1 VNASIHGDAQARP
14 VRRSFDTDGPGQT
27 ARVGRRLAAWLAP
40 GDTVQVSGDL
50 GAGKTCFIQGIC
62 AGLGV
67 AEPVTSPTFT
77 LVNEYCGQL
86 GQPGQPGQPG
96 QLGQLGRVPVAHFD
110 LYRLDDPESVLDLG
124 LEEYLDTCVCLVEW
138 GDKFP
143 EIMPSDAVTVNIEIG
158 AGTRRTLEIA
168 GGSRLVADLE
178 AAVR

>member
-1 VNASIHGDAQARP
+1 M
-14 VRRSFDTDGPGQT
+14 
-27 ARVGRRLAAWLAP
+27 
-40 GDTVQVSGDL
+40 
-50 GAGKTCFIQGIC
+50 
-62 AGLGV
+62 
-67 AEPVTSPTFT
+67 
-77 LVNEYCGQL
+77 
-86 GQPGQPGQPG
+86 
-96 QLGQLGRVPVAHFD
+96 AHFD

>member
-1 VNASIHGDAQARP
+1 MSASIHADARARP

-27 ARVGRRLAAWLAP
+27 ARVGGRLAAWLAP
-40 GDTVQVSGDL
+40 GDTVLVSGDL

-62 AGLGV
+62 AGLDI

-77 LVNEYCGQL
+77 LVNEYDGR
-86 GQPGQPGQPG
+86 
-96 QLGQLGRVPVAHFD
+96 LGRVPVAHFD

-124 LEEYLDTCVCLVEW
+124 FDEYLDACVCLVEW

-143 EIMPSDAVTVNIEIG
+143 EIMPSDAVTVTIEIG

-168 GGSRLVADLE
+168 GGGDMVADLE
-178 AAVR
+178 AAARADR

>member
-1 VNASIHGDAQARP
+1 MNATKHSGARARP
-14 VRRSFDTDGPGQT
+14 ERRSFDTDGPGQT

-40 GDTVQVSGDL
+40 GDTVRVSGDL

-62 AGLGV
+62 AGLGI

-77 LVNEYCGQL
+77 LVNEYYGLL
-86 GQPGQPGQPG
+86 GQPGQPGQP
-96 QLGQLGRVPVAHFD
+96 GRVPVAHFD
-110 LYRLDDPESVLDLG
+110 LYRLDDPASVLNLG
-124 LEEYLDTCVCLVEW
+124 FDEYLDACVCLVEW

-168 GGSRLVADLE
+168 GDGKLVADLE
-178 AAVR
+178 AAAR

>member
-1 VNASIHGDAQARP
+1 MNASIYGDGQARP
-14 VRRSFDTDGPGQT
+14 LRRSFDTDGPGQT
-27 ARVGRRLAAWLAP
+27 ARVGKRLAAWLAP
-40 GDTVQVSGDL
+40 GDAVRVSGDL

-77 LVNEYCGQL
+77 LVNEYG
-86 GQPGQPGQPG
+86 
-96 QLGQLGRVPVAHFD
+96 GQLGRLGRITVAHFD

-124 LEEYLDTCVCLVEW
+124 LDEYLEACVCLVEW

-143 EIMPSDAVTVNIEIG
+143 GIMPSDAVTVHIEIG

-168 GGSRLVADLE
+168 GGGDLVADLE
-178 AAVR
+178 AAARPAVD

>member
-1 VNASIHGDAQARP
+1 MNDSIHADGQTRL

-27 ARVGRRLAAWLAP
+27 ARVGGRLAAWLAP
-40 GDTVQVSGDL
+40 GDTVRVSGDL

-77 LVNEYCGQL
+77 LVNEYYGQL
-86 GQPGQPGQPG
+86 GQP
-96 QLGQLGRVPVAHFD
+96 GRVPVAHFD

-124 LEEYLDTCVCLVEW
+124 FDEYLDACICLVEW

-143 EIMPSDAVTVNIEIG
+143 EIMPSDAVSVQIEIG
-158 AGTRRTLEIA
+158 AGTRRTLEVA
-168 GGSRLVADLE
+168 GGGRLIADLE
-178 AAVR
+178 AAVQADQADQAVC

>member
-1 VNASIHGDAQARP
+1 MSASKHADAQARP

-27 ARVGRRLAAWLAP
+27 ARVGGRLASWLAP
-40 GDTVQVSGDL
+40 GDTVRVSGDL

-62 AGLGV
+62 AGLGIT
-67 AEPVTSPTFT
+67 EPVTSPTFT
-77 LVNEYCGQL
+77 LVNEYG
-86 GQPGQPGQPG
+86 G

-124 LEEYLDTCVCLVEW
+124 FDEYLDACVCLVEW

-143 EIMPSDAVTVNIEIG
+143 EIMPSDAVTVHIEIG

-168 GGSRLVADLE
+168 GGSDLVADLE
-178 AAVR
+178 AAAR

>member
-1 VNASIHGDAQARP
+1 MNASIHGDAQDRP

-40 GDTVQVSGDL
+40 GDTVRVSGDL

-77 LVNEYCGQL
+77 LVNEYY
-86 GQPGQPGQPG
+86 GQPG
-96 QLGQLGRVPVAHFD
+96 QLGQLGQPGRVPVAHFD

-124 LEEYLDTCVCLVEW
+124 FDEYLDACVCLVEW

-143 EIMPSDAVTVNIEIG
+143 GIMPSDAVTVNIEIG

-168 GGSRLVADLE
+168 GSGELVADLE
-178 AAVR
+178 AAAQAGR